1 MAGESDVAVAQ
12 VVHEEEDEVG
22 FVEGIAEAAGFGFGV
37 S

>member
-22 FVEGIAEAAGFGFGV
+22 FVEGLRRLRVLALA
-37 S
+37 